1 MLNDT
6 LVLLIK
12 SSAQMSHSLQ
22 EFKVIQNV
30 LPQSQEEVIARLLAE
45 FDKLPGQ
52 LQLCARYIIDHPHE
66 VGLQSMRTLAANA
79 EVQPNSFVRLAR
91 QLGFTGYDAMRE
103 RFRDFV
109 RGGIGSSPDRLRW
122 LQQMD
127 SKGGS
132 TAIFGSMA
140 EACLQNTEKMFAQQ
154 SVQDLE
160 RAVDWMINARRVYV
174 LGLGLAYPLAYNF
187 WYVARMGFDHF
198 ILTPRHGSL
207 PSDDIIRM
215 DERDCLLAMTF
226 QPYRRDTL
234 EAVKRAKQ
242 VGAKII
248 GVTDSSASTLCREA
262 DLGLVSPTHTPQFF
276 HSNSAVTALL
286 ESLCALLVVRGG
298 ETASSSVEAFHSA
311 RWEENIYDE
320 S

>member
-1 MLNDT
+1 
-6 LVLLIK
+6 
-12 SSAQMSHSLQ
+12 MSHSSPS
-22 EFKVIQNV
+22 FTVIENA
-30 LPQSQEEVIARLLAE
+30 LPQSQEEVIARLLADFE
-45 FDKLPGQ
+45 QLPGQ
-52 LQLCARYIIDHPHE
+52 LQLCARFIIDHPHE

-91 QLGFTGYDAMRE
+91 HLGFDGYEAMRE

-109 RGGIGSSPDRLRW
+109 RGGIGSTPDRVRW
-122 LQQMD
+122 LRQLD
-127 SKGGS
+127 RKGGS
-132 TAIFGSMA
+132 AAIFGSMA
-140 EACLQNTEKMFAQQ
+140 EACLDNTERMFARQ
-154 SVQDLE
+154 SVAQLE
-160 RAVDWMINARRVYV
+160 RAVDLMINARRVYV

-234 EAVKRAKQ
+234 AAVQRARKA
-242 VGAKII
+242 GAKII
-248 GVTDSSASTLCREA
+248 GISDSSAATLCREA
-262 DLGLVSPTHTPQFF
+262 DIGLVAPTHTPQYF

-298 ETASSSVEAFHSA
+298 EAASNAVDAFHAA

>member
-1 MLNDT
+1 
-6 LVLLIK
+6 
-12 SSAQMSHSLQ
+12 MSHSTTHQ
-22 EFKVIQNV
+22 FSVIENL
-30 LPQSQEEVIARLLAE
+30 LPQSQEEVIARLLAD
-45 FDKLPGQ
+45 FDELPAQ

-79 EVQPNSFVRLAR
+79 VVQPNSFVRLAR
-91 QLGFTGYDAMRE
+91 HLGFDGYDALRE

-109 RGGIGSSPDRLRW
+109 RGGIGSTPDRVRW
-122 LQQMD
+122 LQQMNH
-127 SKGGS
+127 KGGS

-140 EACLQNTEKMFAQQ
+140 EACLDNTEKMFAQQ
-154 SVQDLE
+154 SVAELETAADL
-160 RAVDWMINARRVYV
+160 MINARRVYV

-207 PSDDIIRM
+207 PSDDLIRV
-215 DERDCLLAMTF
+215 DERDCLVAMTF

-234 EAVKRAKQ
+234 AAVQRARKS
-242 VGAKII
+242 GAKII
-248 GVTDSSASTLCREA
+248 GITDSNAATLCREA
-262 DLGLVSPTHTPQFF
+262 DIGLVVPTHTPQYF

-298 ETASSSVEAFHSA
+298 ETASNAVESFHAA

>member
-1 MLNDT
+1 M
-6 LVLLIK
+6 
-12 SSAQMSHSLQ
+12 H
-22 EFKVIQNV
+22 
-30 LPQSQEEVIARLLAE
+30 
-45 FDKLPGQ
+45 
-52 LQLCARYIIDHPHE
+52 
-66 VGLQSMRTLAANA
+66 SMRTLATR
-79 EVQPNSFVRLAR
+79 VDVHPNSFVRLAR
-91 QLGFTGYDAMRE
+91 HIGFEGYDAMRE

-109 RGGIGSSPDRLRW
+109 RSGAGSYPDRVHW
-122 LQQMD
+122 LQEMHRQ
-127 SKGGS
+127 GGS
-132 TAIFGSMA
+132 TAVFGSMA
-140 EACLQNTEKMFAQQ
+140 ESCLDNTEKMFAGQ
-154 SVQDLE
+154 SIEDLD
-160 RAVDWMINARRVYV
+160 RAVDWMIDARRVYV

-198 ILTPRHGSL
+198 ILSPRHGSL

-234 EAVKRAKQ
+234 AAVAQAKQ
-242 VGAKII
+242 KGAKVI
-248 GVTDSSASTLCREA
+248 GITDSSAASLCREV

-298 ETASSSVEAFHSA
+298 DAASEAVEAFHAA

>member
-1 MLNDT
+1 
-6 LVLLIK
+6 
-12 SSAQMSHSLQ
+12 MSHSSQ
-22 EFKVIQNV
+22 NFTVIENV
-30 LPQSQEEVIARLLAE
+30 LPQSQKEVIARLLAE
-45 FDKLPGQ
+45 FDDLPGQ

-66 VGLQSMRTLAANA
+66 VGMQSMRTLAADA
-79 EVQPNSFVRLAR
+79 KVQPNSFVRLAR

-109 RGGIGSSPDRLRW
+109 RGGIGSTPDRVRW

-127 SKGGS
+127 RKGGS
-132 TAIFGSMA
+132 AAIFGSMA
-140 EACLQNTEKMFAQQ
+140 EACLENTEKMFARQ
-154 SVQDLE
+154 SVPDLE
-160 RAVDWMINARRVYV
+160 RAVELMIDARRVYV

-198 ILTPRHGSL
+198 ILSPRHGSL
-207 PSDDIIRM
+207 PSDDVIRM

-234 EAVKRAKQ
+234 SAVQQAKER
-242 VGAKII
+242 GARII
-248 GVTDSSASTLCREA
+248 GVTDSSAAALCREA
-262 DLGLVSPTHTPQFF
+262 DLGLVAPTHTPQFF
-276 HSNSAVTALL
+276 QSNAAVAALL
-286 ESLCALLVVRGG
+286 ETLCALLVIRGG
-298 ETASSSVEAFHSA
+298 DAASAAVEAFHSA

>member
-1 MLNDT
+1 
-6 LVLLIK
+6 
-12 SSAQMSHSLQ
+12 MSHSTRNL
-22 EFKVIQNV
+22 KVIENAR
-30 LPQSQEEVIARLLAE
+30 PQSQEEVIARLLAD
-45 FDKLPGQ
+45 FDELPGQ
-52 LQLCARYIIDHPHE
+52 LQLCARYLVDHPHE
-66 VGLQSMRTLAANA
+66 VGLQSMRTLATNA

-91 QLGFTGYDAMRE
+91 HLGFEGYDAMRD

-109 RGGIGSSPDRLRW
+109 RGGIGSTPDRVRW

-127 SKGGS
+127 RKGGS

-140 EACLQNTEKMFAQQ
+140 EACLENTEKMFAQQ
-154 SVQDLE
+154 SVPDLE
-160 RAVDWMINARRVYV
+160 RAVDMMINARRVYV

-187 WYVARMGFDHF
+187 WYVARMGYDHF
-198 ILTPRHGSL
+198 ILTPHHGSL

-215 DERDCLLAMTF
+215 DERDCLVAMTF

-234 EAVKRAKQ
+234 AAVQRARKAGVKI
-242 VGAKII
+242 VGIS
-248 GVTDSSASTLCREA
+248 DSSASTLCREA
-262 DLGLVSPTHTPQFF
+262 DIGLVAPTHTPQFF

-298 ETASSSVEAFHSA
+298 EPASTAVEAFHSA

>member
-1 MLNDT
+1 
-6 LVLLIK
+6 
-12 SSAQMSHSLQ
+12 MSHQ
-22 EFKVIQNV
+22 TRPFKVIENF
-30 LPQSQEEVIARLLAE
+30 LPQSQEDVIARLLAD
-45 FDKLPGQ
+45 FDKLPAQ
-52 LQLCARYIIDHPHE
+52 LQLSARYIIDHPHE

-91 QLGFTGYDAMRE
+91 HLGFDGYDALRE

-109 RGGIGSSPDRLRW
+109 RGGIGSTPDRVRW

-127 SKGGS
+127 HKGGS

-140 EACLQNTEKMFAQQ
+140 EACLDNTEKMFAQQ
-154 SVQDLE
+154 SVADLE
-160 RAVDWMINARRVYV
+160 TAADLMINARRVYV

-207 PSDDIIRM
+207 PSDDLIRV
-215 DERDCLLAMTF
+215 DERDCLVALTF

-234 EAVKRAKQ
+234 AAVQRARRS
-242 VGAKII
+242 GAKII
-248 GVTDSSASTLCREA
+248 GITDSNAATLCREA
-262 DLGLVSPTHTPQFF
+262 DIGLVAPTHTPQYF

-298 ETASSSVEAFHSA
+298 ETASKAVESFHAA

>member
-1 MLNDT
+1 
-6 LVLLIK
+6 
-12 SSAQMSHSLQ
+12 MSHSSNQFSVL
-22 EFKVIQNV
+22 ENR
-30 LPQSQEEVIARLLAE
+30 LPQSQEALIARLLAE
-45 FDKLPGQ
+45 FDALPGQ
-52 LQLCARYIIDHPHE
+52 LQLCARYIIDHPNE
-66 VGLQSMRTLAANA
+66 VGLQSMRTLAASA

-91 QLGFTGYDAMRE
+91 HLGFEGYDAMRE

-109 RGGIGSSPDRLRW
+109 RGGIGSTPDRVRW

-127 SKGGS
+127 RKGGS
-132 TAIFGSMA
+132 AAIFGSMA
-140 EACLQNTEKMFAQQ
+140 EACLENTEKMFAQQ
-154 SVQDLE
+154 SVAELE
-160 RAVDWMINARRVYV
+160 RAVDLMIKSRRVYV

-207 PSDDIIRM
+207 PTDDIIRM

-234 EAVKRAKQ
+234 AAVQRARKT
-242 VGAKII
+242 GAKII
-248 GVTDSSASTLCREA
+248 GITDSNAATLCREA
-262 DLGLVSPTHTPQFF
+262 DIGLVSPTHTPQYF

-286 ESLCALLVVRGG
+286 ESLCALLIVRGG
-298 ETASSSVEAFHSA
+298 DAASAAVEAFHAA
-311 RWEENIYDE
+311 RWEENIYEE

>member
-1 MLNDT
+1 MTTQN
-6 LVLLIK
+6 
-12 SSAQMSHSLQ
+12 LQ
-22 EFKVIQNV
+22 VVDNA
-30 LPQSQEEVIARLLAE
+30 LPQSQEQVIERLLAE
-45 FDKLPGQ
+45 FDELPGP

-66 VGLQSMRTLAANA
+66 VGLQSMRTLAQAA
-79 EVQPNSFVRLAR
+79 DVHPNSFVRLAR
-91 QLGFTGYDAMRE
+91 HLGFDGYDAMRE

-109 RGGIGSSPDRLRW
+109 RSGSGSYPDRVQW
-122 LQQMD
+122 LQEMD
-127 SKGGS
+127 REGGS
-132 TAIFGSMA
+132 TAVFGSMA
-140 EACLQNTEKMFAQQ
+140 EAVLDNTEKMFAQQ
-154 SVQDLE
+154 SIEDLD

-198 ILTPRHGSL
+198 MLSPRHGSL

-215 DERDCLLAMTF
+215 DERDLLLAMTF

-234 EAVKRAKQ
+234 AAVRQAKQ
-242 VGAKII
+242 KGARVI
-248 GVTDSSASTLCREA
+248 GITDSSAAMLCREA

-276 HSNSAVTALL
+276 HSNSAVNALL

-298 ETASSSVEAFHSA
+298 EAASEVVEAFHSA

>member
-1 MLNDT
+1 
-6 LVLLIK
+6 
-12 SSAQMSHSLQ
+12 MSQRTQKLTVV
-22 EFKVIQNV
+22 ENR
-30 LPQSQEEVIARLLAE
+30 LPHTQEEIIERLLAD
-45 FDKLPGQ
+45 FDELPGQ
-52 LQLCARYIIDHPHE
+52 LQLCARYLIDHPHE

-91 QLGFTGYDAMRE
+91 HLGFEGYDAMRE

-109 RGGIGSSPDRLRW
+109 RGGIGSTPDRVHWLR
-122 LQQMD
+122 QMD
-127 SKGGS
+127 RRGGS
-132 TAIFGSMA
+132 GAIFGSMA
-140 EACLQNTEKMFAQQ
+140 EACLDNTEKMFAQQ
-154 SVQDLE
+154 SVAELQK
-160 RAVDWMINARRVYV
+160 AVDLMIDSRRVYV

-207 PSDDIIRM
+207 PMDDMIRM
-215 DERDCLLAMTF
+215 DERDCLVAMTF

-234 EAVKRAKQ
+234 AAVQRARKT
-242 VGAKII
+242 GAKII
-248 GVTDSSASTLCREA
+248 GITDSSAASLCREA
-262 DLGLVSPTHTPQFF
+262 DIGLVSPTHTPQFF

-298 ETASSSVEAFHSA
+298 DAASKSVEAFHQA

>member
-1 MLNDT
+1 M
-6 LVLLIK
+6 
-12 SSAQMSHSLQ
+12 QQ
-22 EFKVIQNV
+22 EFSVVKTT
-30 LPQSQEEVIARLLAE
+30 LPQSQEEVLARLLAE
-45 FDKLPGQ
+45 FDELSGQ
-52 LQLCARYIIDHPHE
+52 LQICARYLIDHPHE
-66 VGLQSMRTLAANA
+66 VGLQSMRTLATNA
-79 EVQPNSFVRLAR
+79 EVHPNSFVRLAR
-91 QLGFTGYDAMRE
+91 HLGFDGYESLRE

-109 RGGIGSSPDRLRW
+109 RGGIGSSSDRVRW
-122 LQQMD
+122 LQEMD
-127 SKGGS
+127 RKGGS
-132 TAIFGSMA
+132 TAVFGSMA
-140 EACLQNTEKMFAQQ
+140 QACLDNTEKMFEQQ
-154 SVQDLE
+154 SVQELE
-160 RAVDWMINARRVYV
+160 RAVDWMIEARRVYV
-174 LGLGLAYPLAYNF
+174 LGLGLVYPLAYNL

-198 ILTPRHGSL
+198 ILSPRHGSL

-234 EAVKRAKQ
+234 AAVRQAKKL
-242 VGAKII
+242 GARVI
-248 GVTDSSASTLCREA
+248 GITDSTAATLCREA

-298 ETASSSVEAFHSA
+298 EAANGAVDAFHSA

>member
-1 MLNDT
+1 
-6 LVLLIK
+6 
-12 SSAQMSHSLQ
+12 MSHHTRP
-22 EFKVIQNV
+22 FTVIENV
-30 LPQSQEEVIARLLAE
+30 LPQSQEEVIARLLAD
-45 FDKLPGQ
+45 FDELPVQ
-52 LQLCARYIIDHPHE
+52 LQLSARYIIDHPHE

-91 QLGFTGYDAMRE
+91 HLGFDGYDALRE

-109 RGGIGSSPDRLRW
+109 RGGIGSTPDRVRW

-127 SKGGS
+127 HKGGS

-140 EACLQNTEKMFAQQ
+140 EACLDNTEKMFAQQ
-154 SVQDLE
+154 SVADLE
-160 RAVDWMINARRVYV
+160 TAADLMINARRVYV

-207 PSDDIIRM
+207 PSDDLIRV
-215 DERDCLLAMTF
+215 DERDCLVALTF

-234 EAVKRAKQ
+234 AAVQRARKS
-242 VGAKII
+242 GAKII
-248 GVTDSSASTLCREA
+248 GITDSNAATLCREA
-262 DLGLVSPTHTPQFF
+262 DIGLVAPTHTPQYF

-298 ETASSSVEAFHSA
+298 ETASKAVESFHAA

>member
-1 MLNDT
+1 MQRKFE
-6 LVLLIK
+6 VF
-12 SSAQMSHSLQ
+12 AAG
-22 EFKVIQNV
+22 
-30 LPQSQEEVIARLLAE
+30 LPQSQEEVLARLLAE
-45 FDKLPGQ
+45 FDNLPGQ

-66 VGLQSMRTLAANA
+66 VGLQSMRTLATNA
-79 EVQPNSFVRLAR
+79 EVHPNSFVRLAR
-91 QLGFTGYDAMRE
+91 HLGFEGYEAMRE

-109 RGGIGSSPDRLRW
+109 RGGTGSSPDRVRW
-122 LQQMD
+122 LQEMD
-127 SKGGS
+127 RQGGS
-132 TAIFGSMA
+132 TAVFGSMA
-140 EACLQNTEKMFAQQ
+140 EACLDNTEKMFEQQ

-160 RAVDWMINARRVYV
+160 CAVDWMINARRVYV

-198 ILTPRHGSL
+198 ILSPRHGSL
-207 PSDDIIRM
+207 PSDDLIRM

-234 EAVKRAKQ
+234 SAVQLAKRK
-242 VGAKII
+242 GAKVI
-248 GVTDSSASTLCREA
+248 GVTDSNAATLCREA

-298 ETASSSVEAFHSA
+298 DSASASVEAFHSA

>member
-1 MLNDT
+1 MQQ
-6 LVLLIK
+6 K
-12 SSAQMSHSLQ
+12 FS
-22 EFKVIQNV
+22 VISTA
-30 LPQSQEEVIARLLAE
+30 LPQSQEEVLERLLAE
-45 FDKLPGQ
+45 FEQLPGQ
-52 LQLCARYIIDHPHE
+52 LQLCARYLIDHPHE
-66 VGLQSMRTLAANA
+66 VGLQSMRTLATNA
-79 EVQPNSFVRLAR
+79 EVHPNSFVRLAR
-91 QLGFTGYDAMRE
+91 HLGFDGYESLRE

-109 RGGIGSSPDRLRW
+109 RGGIGSSPDRVRW
-122 LQQMD
+122 LQEMD
-127 SKGGS
+127 RQGGS
-132 TAIFGSMA
+132 TAVFGSMA
-140 EACLQNTEKMFAQQ
+140 EACLDNTEKMFEQQ

-160 RAVDWMINARRVYV
+160 RAVDWMIGARRVYV

-198 ILTPRHGSL
+198 ILSPRHGSL

-234 EAVKRAKQ
+234 AAVRQAKK
-242 VGAKII
+242 VGAKVI
-248 GVTDSSASTLCREA
+248 GITDSNAATLCREA

-286 ESLCALLVVRGG
+286 ETLCALLVVRGG
-298 ETASSSVEAFHSA
+298 DAASKAVEAFHSA